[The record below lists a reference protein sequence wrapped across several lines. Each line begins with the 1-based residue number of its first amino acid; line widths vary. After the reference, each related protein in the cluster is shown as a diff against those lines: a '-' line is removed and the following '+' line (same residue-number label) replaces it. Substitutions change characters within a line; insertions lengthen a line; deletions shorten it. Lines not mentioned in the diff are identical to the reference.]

1 MSKVIS
7 VNAGSSSLKFQLF
20 NMPEEEV
27 LTSGVAE
34 RIGLDEGIFTIK
46 VNGEKHTQNLPIKD
60 HKVAVELLLE
70 ALVKYH
76 IVETLRFPP
85 PATASFRAAR
95 TSISPSRSMRTSSI
109 KLRNWRRWR
118 RCTIR
123 RI

>member
-76 IVETLRFPP
+76 IVESLDEIS
-85 PATASFRAAR
+85 AAFRAAP
-95 TSISPSRSMRTSSI
+95 TSISPL
-109 KLRNWRRWR
+109 K
-118 RCTIR
+118 
-123 RI
+123 